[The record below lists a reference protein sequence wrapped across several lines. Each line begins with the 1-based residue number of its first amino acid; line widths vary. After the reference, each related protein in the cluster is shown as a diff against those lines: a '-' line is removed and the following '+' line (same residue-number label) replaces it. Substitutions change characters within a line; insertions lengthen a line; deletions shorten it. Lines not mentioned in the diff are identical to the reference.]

1 MPEESKNLGVLTGFA
16 IGGILAIVFVV
27 AATIGAELYAPFK
40 NWLADTF
47 SHHWVGKGVLSTTI
61 FFVTG
66 TLLAFLL
73 RRQSGAAAFLVIAT
87 WVAILGALS
96 IIGFYVYEFFAHV

>member
-16 IGGILAIVFVV
+16 IGGVFAILFIT
-27 AATIGAELYAPFK
+27 AATIGGELYTPFK

-47 SHHWVGKGVLSTTI
+47 SHHWVGKGILSTVI
-61 FFVTG
+61 FFVVG
-66 TLLAFLL
+66 TPLAFLL
-73 RRQSGAAAFLVIAT
+73 RRQGGAAAFLVIAT